1 MEVNAIQPGE
11 KWASGWHNDKGAGD
25 VQDNAEAG
33 NERVTGLKVITN
45 LPRFFRRSPGK

>member
-1 MEVNAIQPGE
+1 MEVNGQPGE

-33 NERVTGLKVITN
+33 NESYWTN
-45 LPRFFRRSPGK
+45 LPSFFQRSSGK